1 MTKIKTDDVG
11 GQSRVDK
18 VRPSQ
23 PPKGLGSY
31 RGKEGRSES
40 QRWIWVSCFFHR
52 SSQLFGVLGCRQR
65 GRVIDECHF
74 LVCHSSVV
82 ASVFAPSARVITV
95 KPFQPMANLR
105 CPTAARPVLNVEHV
119 DGPGDGDESRKKGS
133 CSEDVLSNRLSSDA
147 FASTHRQRHWSTSES
162 DGVMGN
168 SSAGSAGNGGNG
180 GNA

>member
-1 MTKIKTDDVG
+1 LTKIKTDDVGLRLRSCSGITASYSCSVG

-31 RGKEGRSES
+31 RGKEGRSEP
-40 QRWIWVSCFFHR
+40 QRWIWVGCFFHR

-74 LVCHSSVV
+74 LVCHLSVV

-95 KPFQPMANLR
+95 EPFQPMMNLR
-105 CPTAARPVLNVEHV
+105 CPI
-119 DGPGDGDESRKKGS
+119 
-133 CSEDVLSNRLSSDA
+133 LS
-147 FASTHRQRHWSTSES
+147 WSTSLMVLIEER
-162 DGVMGN
+162 VPFMHRP
-168 SSAGSAGNGGNG
+168 AP
-180 GNA
+180 